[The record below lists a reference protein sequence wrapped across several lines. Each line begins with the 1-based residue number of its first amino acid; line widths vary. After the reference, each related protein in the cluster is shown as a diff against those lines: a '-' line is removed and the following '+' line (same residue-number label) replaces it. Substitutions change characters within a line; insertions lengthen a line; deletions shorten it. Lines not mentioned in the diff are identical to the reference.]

1 MINPGQPQDFMDSGQ
16 YKILLTGIILVQIV
30 GFVVLWMRIPSAPPR
45 SAIAVAAMPRI
56 ASGSVRFAARIPQD
70 QVLRQAI
77 TSVLKQQLAPYLAQ
91 LAAARR
97 ERLQETRSA
106 VSAAPPLGSP
116 ASMRANRQSN
126 EIVDRALASG
136 VWTDADS
143 SALLQVAPQLSE
155 TQREGLLN
163 KIFGAINDQE
173 LKPVGSLPSL

>member
-1 MINPGQPQDFMDSGQ
+1 MDSGQ
-16 YKILLTGIILVQIV
+16 YKILLTGIILVQVI
-30 GFVVLWMRIPSAPPR
+30 GFVVLWMRIPSAPPH
-45 SAIAVAAMPRI
+45 STSTVAVVPRI
-56 ASGSVRFAARIPQD
+56 APGSVRFAARIPQD

-91 LAAARR
+91 LAAAQR
-97 ERLQETRSA
+97 ERLQETQSYTGS
-106 VSAAPPLGSP
+106 VPPPGSP
-116 ASMRANRQSN
+116 ASVRAGRQSN

-143 SALLQVAPQLSE
+143 SALLQAAPQLSE
-155 TQREGLLN
+155 AQREGLLN